1 MTALTSEQIL
11 SAIHH
16 FDFPGQLESFAR
28 YGHGHINDT
37 YLLQLRI
44 GKIGT
49 MKVILQRINTD
60 IFQNPRELMENIC
73 NVTMCLQNKIQKAG
87 GDAERETLNV
97 ITDKQNQSYYRD
109 PRGNCWRAYKYI
121 TDACTYDQPLN
132 VQDFYQSAVAFGRFQ
147 NLLSDYPADHLYET
161 IPDFHN
167 TLKRYNYFE
176 KSLKEDKLGR
186 ANTAV
191 DEIAFVKEHQN
202 LTTLYQTKAGA
213 SDIPLRVVH
222 NDTKLNNIMID
233 NLTHQGICI
242 IDLDT
247 VMPGYVMNDFGDS
260 IRFGAS
266 TALEDETD
274 LSKVNLD
281 ISAFEAYTKGFM
293 EQCSDKLTE
302 LETSLLAD
310 GARIMTYECGMRF
323 LTDYLDGDKYFR
335 IARPNHNL
343 ERARNQFALLKDMD
357 QKIDEMKAIVE
368 KYR

>member
-1 MTALTSEQIL
+1 
-11 SAIHH
+11 
-16 FDFPGQLESFAR
+16 
-28 YGHGHINDT
+28 
-37 YLLQLRI
+37 
-44 GKIGT
+44 
-49 MKVILQRINTD
+49 
-60 IFQNPRELMENIC
+60 
-73 NVTMCLQNKIQKAG
+73 
-87 GDAERETLNV
+87 
-97 ITDKQNQSYYRD
+97 
-109 PRGNCWRAYKYI
+109 
-121 TDACTYDQPLN
+121 
-132 VQDFYQSAVAFGRFQ
+132 
-147 NLLSDYPADHLYET
+147 
-161 IPDFHN
+161 
-167 TLKRYNYFE
+167 